1 MWQILCCCCLVAKS
15 CPALCD
21 LPRTVACQ
29 APLTMGIPRQE
40 YWSWLP
46 FPYTFII
53 MSHWVGRLILFR
65 REKQIN
71 KQANKILKLLLVWFW
86 TLAWKWTSLSHFGL
100 FAIPWTIQSMEFWSQ
115 NTGVGCH
122 ALLQGI
128 FPIQGLNP
136 GLPHCRRILYQLSHK
151 GNPRI
156 LEWVAYLFS
165 SGSSW
170 PRNWTGVSHIAGGF
184 FTNRAIW
191 KYSLPSTNKS
201 FALLS
206 SFLEKWSIFTL
217 PLLLSII
224 PTSTPWI

>member
-1 MWQILCCCCLVAKS
+1 MLS
-15 CPALCD
+15 CFSCVQPFVT
-21 LPRTVACQ
+21 PWNIACQ
-29 APLTMGIPRQE
+29 APL
-40 YWSWLP
+40 
-46 FPYTFII
+46 
-53 MSHWVGRLILFR
+53 
-65 REKQIN
+65 
-71 KQANKILKLLLVWFW
+71 
-86 TLAWKWTSLSHFGL
+86 
-100 FAIPWTIQSMEFWSQ
+100 SMEFWSQ

-165 SGSSW
+165 SGPSW
-170 PRNWTGVSHIAGGF
+170 PRNWTGVFHIAGGF

-206 SFLEKWSIFTL
+206 RFWRSDLFSPFLFSYQLFQLQLHEFRFL
-217 PLLLSII
+217 PLTSYSNCSCNDLGITPMNIL
-224 PTSTPWI
+224 PTSCALISQ